1 MRTRGPALSDLGV
14 TVTILAPA
22 AAAWEPD
29 WSPSPPGETLA
40 EVLAERGMTAD
51 QLAQQTGREVK
62 FIHAL
67 IEGSVRLTDDI
78 AAQLEAILDMSAI
91 LWLTME
97 HHYRAGV
104 MRDATR
110 ARSRML
116 NSTRRNGR

>member
-1 MRTRGPALSDLGV
+1 VGV
-14 TVTILAPA
+14 TVTTIAPA

-29 WSPSPPGETLA
+29 WSPGPPGETLA
-40 EVLAERGMTAD
+40 EILTEKDMSPA
-51 QLAQQTGREVK
+51 QLAKNMGREVT
-62 FIHAL
+62 FIHDL
-67 IEGSVRLTDDI
+67 IDGTARLTDDV

-110 ARSRML
+110 ARKRML
-116 NSTRRNGR
+116 NDSRQNGR